1 MHSKSIRDELFLQ
14 FRPFKQSAGL
24 IAGTNTTQCTILDD
38 CVANRRRQCF
48 HYSMALVD
56 TGRSDVVLDLPL
68 SFLCKLR

>member
-48 HYSMALVD
+48 HY
-56 TGRSDVVLDLPL
+56 
-68 SFLCKLR
+68 